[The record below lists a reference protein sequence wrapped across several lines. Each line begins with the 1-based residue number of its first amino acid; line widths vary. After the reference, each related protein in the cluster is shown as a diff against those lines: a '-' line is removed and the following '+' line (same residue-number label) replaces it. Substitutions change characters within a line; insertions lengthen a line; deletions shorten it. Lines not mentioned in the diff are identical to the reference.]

1 MSSLLPPE
9 GQVRQ
14 TQPEGLFLALLSG
27 LGSPLA
33 RRPQELVLPAHWAE
47 GGGGSPH
54 IVPEADLCR
63 PESFAASRLGPGH
76 FRRAFSWA
84 PAVSGANTG
93 MHILLYVLCFLF
105 LDTFDFFT

>member
-54 IVPEADLCR
+54 CA
-63 PESFAASRLGPGH
+63 
-76 FRRAFSWA
+76 
-84 PAVSGANTG
+84 
-93 MHILLYVLCFLF
+93 
-105 LDTFDFFT
+105 